1 MATAEVGGPS
11 FLSTLAAVRFQLL
24 VSTPCSWQLEEEV
37 EGPVNTKAR
46 MLYFRRLVVIVD
58 MVHQLLRWAVVE
70 GRLG

>member
-1 MATAEVGGPS
+1 MQTAEVEGPL
-11 FLSTLAAVRFQLL
+11 FPSTLVADRSQLL

-58 MVHQLLRWAVVE
+58 MVHQLLHSAVVE